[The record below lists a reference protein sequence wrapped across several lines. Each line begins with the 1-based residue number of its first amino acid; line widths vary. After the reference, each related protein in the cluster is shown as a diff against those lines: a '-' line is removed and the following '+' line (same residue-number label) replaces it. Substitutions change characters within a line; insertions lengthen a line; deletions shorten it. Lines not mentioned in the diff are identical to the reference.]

1 MVNSLLRTV
10 PQECRSACGISRA
23 ESLFRTST
31 GLGMAQIKTFRSP
44 LAARR
49 LAAVGIVL
57 IAASGLSACKT
68 LDAAGGGDEALTT
81 GSLGAAARQD
91 GPSLKATAAAAQRWK
106 RNPKDIRAGLAYARQ
121 LELLEQKDEQ
131 IAVLKKLVSLH
142 PGNMDLR
149 ARLGRAMLKA
159 GRSVQAEGVFRAMIQ
174 GGHRD
179 WKTFNALGSALAAQ
193 GRFDEARAQ
202 YALAL
207 KASPGNPKIINN
219 IALSHILE
227 GNPARAEKLLREA
240 LATPEG
246 RKETRIRQNLA
257 LALGL
262 QGRFREAR
270 YVASQD
276 LLPAEVEANM
286 AYLRRMLGGSA
297 DIWKKLQKG

>member
-1 MVNSLLRTV
+1 MSFSLRNFAGRRV
-10 PQECRSACGISRA
+10 FG
-23 ESLFRTST
+23 TST
-31 GLGMAQIKTFRSP
+31 GLGMVQVTKFSSSSV
-44 LAARR
+44 ARR
-49 LAAVGIVL
+49 FAAVGIIL
-57 IAASGLSACKT
+57 LAAGGLSACKT
-68 LDAAGGGDEALTT
+68 LDSMSGGDETLTT

-91 GPSLKATAAAAQRWK
+91 GPSLKAAAAAARKWR
-106 RNPKDIRAGLAYARQ
+106 RNPGDIRAGLDYAHQ

-159 GRSVQAEGVFRAMIQ
+159 GRSVQAEGVFRAMIRD
-174 GGHRD
+174 GRRD
-179 WKTFNALGSALAAQ
+179 WKTLNALGSALAAQ
-193 GRFDEARAQ
+193 GRFGEARAQ

-207 KASPGNPKIINN
+207 KTSPGNPKIINN

-246 RKETRIRQNLA
+246 RKESRIRQNLA

-276 LLPAEVEANM
+276 LSPAEVEANM
-286 AYLRRMLGGSA
+286 AYLRKMLGGSA
-297 DIWKKLQKG
+297 DTWKKLQNG

>member
-1 MVNSLLRTV
+1 MAQVTNSLLPT
-10 PQECRSACGISRA
+10 A
-23 ESLFRTST
+23 
-31 GLGMAQIKTFRSP
+31 
-44 LAARR
+44 AARK
-49 LAAVGIVL
+49 LFAIGIVL
-57 IAASGLSACKT
+57 LAAGGLSACKT
-68 LDAAGGGDEALTT
+68 FDSMGDGNDALTT
-81 GSLGAAARQD
+81 GSLGMAGRQD
-91 GPSLKATAAAAQRWK
+91 GPSLKAAAAAARKWK
-106 RNPKDIRAGLAYARQ
+106 RNPRDIRAGLDYARQ

-149 ARLGRAMLKA
+149 ARLGRALLKA

-174 GGHRD
+174 GGRRD
-179 WKTFNALGSALAAQ
+179 WKTLNALGSALAAQ
-193 GRFDEARAQ
+193 GRFAGARAQ

-207 KASPGNPKIINN
+207 KIAPGNPKVVNN

-227 GNPARAEKLLREA
+227 GNPARAEKLLRKA

-276 LLPAEVEANM
+276 LSPAEVEANM
-286 AYLRRMLGGSA
+286 AYLRRMLGGST
-297 DIWKKLQKG
+297 DTWKKLQKS